1 MTLSRRS
8 LLAASLSALPRV
20 VGRGA
25 GASIALGASGVAR
38 AQAAA
43 SSPLAALGLPAD
55 WPALLARAR
64 GQTVYFNAWAG
75 DEQTNAFIAWAGE
88 QVLSRHGV
96 RVVHTRLKDTA
107 EAVNRVVA
115 ERSAGRERDGSVDLI
130 WINGPNLLALK
141 QQRLLLGPVLDA
153 LPNARFVDRVGK
165 PSNLVDFTVP
175 VEGFAVPWRLAQVV
189 FLYDSARLP
198 DRSALPRSALAL
210 LDWSRARPGRVTHPN
225 ASNFLGATFL
235 KQALVDLLPD
245 ASPLQRPV
253 SDDAVFAT
261 TTAPLWTWY
270 EALRPTLWRRG
281 QQFPENGSAQRQ
293 LLADAEIDISLSFN
307 PSEAASGAINGLLP
321 ETVRTFTWTRG
332 TIGNTSFVAI
342 PSNAR
347 AREGALVLADFLLEP
362 ATQARAED
370 LRHLGA
376 RNVLDLTA
384 LSPAQR
390 ALFDAPGAHPALP
403 TAAELGRPQLEPHPS
418 WMTRVTAEWQRRTSR

>member
-1 MTLSRRS
+1 MGLTG
-8 LLAASLSALPRV
+8 LAWATVP
-20 VGRGA
+20 A
-25 GASIALGASGVAR
+25 GARSQSPAARPVAP
-38 AQAAA
+38 
-43 SSPLAALGLPAD
+43 SLAPLGLPAD
-55 WPALLARAR
+55 WPSLLARAR

-75 DEQTNAFIAWAGE
+75 EEQTNAFIAWAGE
-88 QVLSRHGV
+88 QVQVRHGV

-115 ERSAGRERDGSVDLI
+115 ERTAGRDRDGSVDLI

-141 QQRLLLGPVLDA
+141 QQGLLLGPVLDA

-165 PSNLVDFTVP
+165 PSNTIDFTLP

-189 FLYDSARLP
+189 FIYDSARLT
-198 DRSALPRSALAL
+198 DRARLPRSAPAL
-210 LDWSRARPGRVTHPN
+210 LEWSRARPGRVTHPN

-245 ASPLQRPV
+245 AAALQRPV
-253 SDDAVFAT
+253 SDDAVFAA
-261 TTAPLWTWY
+261 TTAPLWAWY
-270 EALRPTLWRRG
+270 EALRPHLWRRG

-293 LLADAEIDISLSFN
+293 LLGDAEIDISLSFN
-307 PSEAASGAINGLLP
+307 PSEAATAAINGLLP
-321 ETVRTFTWTRG
+321 DTVRTFTWTRG

-347 AREGALVLADFLLEP
+347 AREGALVLADFLLDP

-376 RNVLDLTA
+376 RNVLDLGA
-384 LSPAQR
+384 LSSAQR
-390 ALFDAPGAHPALP
+390 ALFETPGTHPAVP
-403 TAAELGRPQLEPHPS
+403 TAAELGRPLLEPHPS
-418 WMTRVTAEWQRRTSR
+418 WMTRVTAEWLRRTTR